1 MTAVLRPS
9 ALEETSLVL
18 NAETVLP
25 IAYLMQLG
33 PAYGLLGMSVSTA
46 KAVDVINAIPN
57 ARPETRQIIVYTLFV
72 WRVLPRLAAGRD
84 L

>member
-1 MTAVLRPS
+1 M
-9 ALEETSLVL
+9 
-18 NAETVLP
+18 
-25 IAYLMQLG
+25 AYLG
-33 PAYGLLGMSVSTA
+33 
-46 KAVDVINAIPN
+46 AVDVINAIPN